1 MDPEDKETL
10 LAILKEIKALREE
23 VQRVAIRLE
32 ILEILLLPDEEE
44 VDEDSLADGDKVIEW
59 ARLRK
64 NLGM

>member
-32 ILEILLLPDEEE
+32 ILEILLLPDEDE